1 MAYYT
6 AFEVMECSW
15 DELIQKLHNAENLDE
30 VIEAHEEF
38 LNSVTR
44 RALLGDNYKD
54 LLEQLRA
61 VYDRIVEF
69 EGVQSRLYNAASD
82 EADARRNF
90 DASVQKRGQKGKYG
104 LTQRDEDL
112 EGERR
117 DIFISDTIPKL
128 ETQLKIV
135 SQSYQDMVRTFLL
148 QLTVSQD
155 QSLQCLS
162 FRLDFNTHYKR
173 KDARLGTPLTFQ
185 HRLSIRRDKES
196 KV

>member
-15 DELIQKLHNAENLDE
+15 AELMKRLRTAENLDE
-30 VIEAHEEF
+30 VIDAHEEF
-38 LNSVTR
+38 LNSVIR
-44 RALLGDNYKD
+44 RALLGELSKD
-54 LLEQLRA
+54 LLTQLRA
-61 VYDRIVEF
+61 IYDRVVEF
-69 EGVQSRLYNAASD
+69 DAVQSRLYT
-82 EADARRNF
+82 EAMAESDARRNYE
-90 DASVQKRGQKGKYG
+90 AQCKSKKRVSQEVE
-104 LTQRDEDL
+104 DSDL
-112 EGERR
+112 ERR
-117 DIFISDTIPKL
+117 HTFAIETMPKL

-155 QSLQCLS
+155 QSLQWLS

-185 HRLSIRRDKES
+185 HKNLNVQD
-196 KV
+196 

>member
-1 MAYYT
+1 
-6 AFEVMECSW
+6 MECSW
-15 DELIQKLHNAENLDE
+15 DELITKLHSAENLDE

-44 RALLGDNYKD
+44 RALLGENYKE
-54 LLEQLRA
+54 LLSQLRA
-61 VYDRIVEF
+61 IYDRIVEF
-69 EGVQSRLYNAASD
+69 EAVQSRLDVVASE
-82 EADARRNF
+82 EADARRNYE
-90 DASVQKRGQKGKYG
+90 AKIQSRSQKGKYG
-104 LTQRDEDL
+104 ITQQEEDQ

-128 ETQLKIV
+128 ETQMKIV

-155 QSLQCLS
+155 TSLQCLS
-162 FRLDFNTHYKR
+162 FRLDFNNHYKR
-173 KDARLGTPLTFQ
+173 KDTRLSTPLTFQ
-185 HRLSIRRDKES
+185 HRFSMRKEKES